1 VKEGGESLAEKDWTI
16 DKWYCP
22 PNKLFDV
29 KDKVTIVTGASSG
42 LGRAIAL
49 AFDALGAKVI
59 LADINVKGAEEVSA
73 EMTGDRMV
81 VECDVTSIESVQNMI
96 KKTMDK
102 YGRIDVAFNVPGINI
117 RKEALDLT
125 YEEWDKVLRINLD
138 GMFYCCKEEGKV
150 MLPIFKKEYPKRQGA
165 VINMASI
172 FAELVMP
179 RQVAYGSS
187 KGAIRQMTRVLAAE
201 WAPYIRVNSIG
212 PCYMETPLVKQV
224 MADKE
229 WYEAICKQNVL
240 RRFGKPEEVV
250 GTAIFLAS
258 DASSLYTG
266 CLLTPD
272 AGWHWFGGW
281 LK

>member
-1 VKEGGESLAEKDWTI
+1 MVEKDWTI
-16 DKWYCP
+16 DKWYCHP
-22 PNKLFDV
+22 TKLFDI
-29 KDKVTIVTGASSG
+29 KDKVTIVTGAASG

-49 AFDALGAKVI
+49 GFDALGAKVI
-59 LADINVKGAEEVSA
+59 LADINLKGLEEVAS
-73 EMTGDRMV
+73 EMKGDV
-81 VECDVTSIESVQNMI
+81 LLVECDVTNVESVQNMI

-102 YGRIDVAFNVPGINI
+102 YGRIDVAFNIPGINI
-117 RKEALDLT
+117 RKEALELS
-125 YEEWDKVLRINLD
+125 YEEWHKVLKVNLD

-150 MLPIFKKEYPKRQGA
+150 MLPIFQKEYPKKQGCI
-165 VINMASI
+165 INMASI
-172 FAELVMP
+172 FAEIVMP
-179 RQVAYGSS
+179 RQVAYASS

-201 WAPYIRVNSIG
+201 WAPYIRVNAIG
-212 PCYMETPLVKQV
+212 PGYMETPLVKQV

-229 WYEAICKQNVL
+229 WYEAIRRQNVL
-240 RRFGKPEEVV
+240 KRFGRPEEIV
-250 GTAIFLAS
+250 GTAVFLAS